1 MNILIPFIFIT
12 IALIQIGILIN
23 SISLIKIYPNE
34 TSLKYWA
41 SSLLFSSIGIICIA
55 AGAMLATSLNRGT
68 YFTTLSNTI
77 HFVSIVLLVFY
88 SKSLKGKITGKDVKI
103 FTLLII
109 FYAVGFEI
117 IRSNGT
123 FISRQIFTACL
134 ALTVYFALLIQIK
147 QQRLF
152 RDSYYLRIFAITT
165 FIEFLLL
172 IIRIIIL
179 LSNDYGLIDSLK
191 DVPMFPAAMLWL
203 LLIVNVWSYISING
217 YWTEKIAI
225 WNTKNLIE
233 NTKIKKLL
241 DEKYKLINSL
251 MTVNKTAVSGALT
264 ASIAHELNQ
273 PLGAIK
279 INSQHLDLLL
289 KSKIEKKLTKNIIQ
303 DSDRATKIIATL
315 KGIFTNNKV
324 AYQTIK
330 FDTFVESLKPFFIQ
344 ATSEKNISIKFLLH
358 SSSASTTIS
367 PNQMR
372 QALTNLLQN
381 SIEALSKT
389 KKTNK
394 SIQIKTSI
402 NNNKL
407 VFSISDNGPGVDTR
421 FKNKI
426 FELYESSNEE
436 NIGLGLWLTKYI
448 ISMHK
453 GTISLNTNYPK
464 GAEFLIELPVS

>member
-1 MNILIPFIFIT
+1 
-12 IALIQIGILIN
+12 
-23 SISLIKIYPNE
+23 
-34 TSLKYWA
+34 
-41 SSLLFSSIGIICIA
+41 
-55 AGAMLATSLNRGT
+55 MLATSLDRGT

-152 RDSYYLRIFAITT
+152 RDSYYLKIFAITT

-358 SSSASTTIS
+358 SSSASATIS

>member
-1 MNILIPFIFIT
+1 
-12 IALIQIGILIN
+12 
-23 SISLIKIYPNE
+23 
-34 TSLKYWA
+34 
-41 SSLLFSSIGIICIA
+41 
-55 AGAMLATSLNRGT
+55 MLATSLNRGT

-152 RDSYYLRIFAITT
+152 RDSYYLKIFAITT

-367 PNQMR
+367 PNQIR

>member
-34 TSLKYWA
+34 RSLKYWA
-41 SSLLFSSIGIICIA
+41 GSLLFSSIGILCIA

-123 FISRQIFTACL
+123 FIGRQIFTACL
-134 ALTVYFALLIQIK
+134 ALTVYFALLILIN

-251 MTVNKTAVSGALT
+251 MTANKTAVSGALT

-289 KSKIEKKLTKNIIQ
+289 KSKKERKLTKNIIQ

-367 PNQMR
+367 PNQIR

-453 GTISLNTNYPK
+453 GTISLNTKYPK
-464 GAEFLIELPVS
+464 GTEFLIELPVS